1 MRGDLTATDGAPYD
15 GGVSEED
22 ILRSVTIYDVAT
34 AAGVSPSTVSRTF
47 ARPGRVSA
55 RTAARIREV
64 AAELGYRTDTIEAP
78 PRLPSKKKAIG
89 LSVSDVTNPFYF
101 AIIRGAEAAAAQHG
115 YSVLLIDAQES
126 EQIERQNMGRA
137 MPLIDAMLVA
147 SSRISDTHLRQLGK
161 HLPVVV
167 LNRDVQGMASIVTDN
182 ERGMRRAVEHL
193 AELGHSHIWY
203 VAGPE
208 ASWADGVRWRSL
220 REAALELVL
229 NAHRVGPFQP
239 NMREASRIAD
249 ELLARGATAVVC
261 YNDLMAFGL
270 LQALRERGVRVPEQ
284 ISVVGFDNAFGGE
297 LVTPQLTTVAAP
309 LSRLG
314 GLGITNLVGLING
327 ATWRSRAPV
336 VMPVILKVRGSTGPP
351 AGAGGRPVVPG

>member
-1 MRGDLTATDGAPYD
+1 MSDDG
-15 GGVSEED
+15 V
-22 ILRSVTIYDVAT
+22 LRAVTIHDVAT

-64 AAELGYRTDTIEAP
+64 AADLGYRTDSIEAP
-78 PRLPSKKKAIG
+78 QLPSKKKAIG

-115 YSVLLIDAQES
+115 YSVLLIDAQEN
-126 EQIERQNMGRA
+126 ERIERQNMARA
-137 MPLIDAMLVA
+137 MPLIDALLVA

-161 HLPVVV
+161 HVPVVV

-193 AELGHSHIWY
+193 AELGHTHIWY

-229 NAHRVGPFQP
+229 SAHRVGPFQP
-239 NMREASRIAD
+239 NMREAHRMAD
-249 ELLARGATAVVC
+249 ELLSRGAKAVVC

-270 LQALRERGVRVPEQ
+270 LQALRERNVRVPEQ
-284 ISVVGFDNAFGGE
+284 VSVVGFDNSFGCE
-297 LVTPQLTTVAAP
+297 LVSPQLTTVAAP

-314 GLGITNLVGLING
+314 SLGITNLVGLING

-336 VMPVILKVRGSTGPP
+336 VMPVLLKVRGSTAPP
-351 AGAGGRPVVPG
+351 PGRSAAYVPIA